1 VDILEIHNGIE
12 EGFVAIV
19 QAMVG
24 SESNNIKAYYTPT
37 HVAIAKQIAKR
48 ENIVGKPSCL
58 YYRHRPQDTTKFLR
72 NRRQFLIDYPGMAF
86 KLFNPFPQPV

>member
-1 VDILEIHNGIE
+1 MDILEIHNGIE

-37 HVAIAKQIAKR
+37 HVAIAKQIAK
-48 ENIVGKPSCL
+48 
-58 YYRHRPQDTTKFLR
+58 
-72 NRRQFLIDYPGMAF
+72 M
-86 KLFNPFPQPV
+86 